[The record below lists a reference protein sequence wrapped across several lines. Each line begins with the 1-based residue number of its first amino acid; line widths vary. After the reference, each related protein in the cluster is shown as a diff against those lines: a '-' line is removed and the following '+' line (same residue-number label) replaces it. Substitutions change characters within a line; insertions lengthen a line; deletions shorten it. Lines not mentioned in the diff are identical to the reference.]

1 MLIYLVVIKKK
12 KKNTQNVIVIKLK
25 FDLKRVKII
34 FKYISDS

>member
-1 MLIYLVVIKKK
+1 MLIYLVAIKK